1 MRKIKWHN
9 SIIPK
14 DDDMLNLGGYKS
26 LFYSQQHFVCFFM
39 SKIRGAHC
47 LIQKVVKPKLAFS
60 AGISLGKDHQI

>member
-1 MRKIKWHN
+1 
-9 SIIPK
+9 
-14 DDDMLNLGGYKS
+14 MLNLGGYKS